1 MSTTKNEACSDCS
14 VLRNKLNS
22 QNDVDILSYGLHIC
36 AMKRPSPQLLPTT
49 NVARLGDLAEVFAG
63 IGVSRED
70 SIERPGEKLPVIGVR
85 HLQDTGVLPIE
96 ELDTVGFASP
106 ARALASAVQ
115 VDDVLLTGRGTVLKF
130 GLVGPETDGAIA
142 SGNII
147 VVRPGPRVV
156 GGALFALL
164 ASNTYRPKIEVLR
177 RGATTLLSLSPK
189 DIKNLEV
196 SLPSLEEQRR
206 IAALAIEAQAAY
218 RAAIEAAE
226 IRRSLARAVL
236 DARLFADQITGN
248 TDG

>member
-1 MSTTKNEACSDCS
+1 
-14 VLRNKLNS
+14 
-22 QNDVDILSYGLHIC
+22 
-36 AMKRPSPQLLPTT
+36 MKRPSSQRPPAPK
-49 NVARLGDLAEVFAG
+49 VARLGDLAEVFAG

-70 SIERPGEKLPVIGVR
+70 SLERPGEKLPVIGVR
-85 HLQDTGVLPIE
+85 HLQDTGVSPIK

-147 VVRPGPRVV
+147 VVRPGPRAV

-236 DARLFADQITGN
+236 DARLFADQTTGN

>member
-1 MSTTKNEACSDCS
+1 
-14 VLRNKLNS
+14 
-22 QNDVDILSYGLHIC
+22 
-36 AMKRPSPQLLPTT
+36 MKRLSPQPLPTAT
-49 NVARLGDLAEVFAG
+49 YARLGDLAEVFAG

-70 SIERPGEKLPVIGVR
+70 ILERPGEKLPVIGVR

-106 ARALASAVQ
+106 ARALSNAVQ

-130 GLVGPETDGAIA
+130 GLVGPETEGAIA

-147 VVRPGPRVV
+147 VVRPGPHAV

-164 ASNTYRPKIEVLR
+164 ASDTYRPKIEVLR
-177 RGATTLLSLSPK
+177 RGATTLLSLSSK

-196 SLPSLEEQRR
+196 NLPPLEEQRR

-218 RAAIEAAE
+218 RAAIKAAE

-236 DARLFADQITGN
+236 DARLFAHQKTEKI
-248 TDG
+248 DG

>member
-1 MSTTKNEACSDCS
+1 MAYSLLQK
-14 VLRNKLNS
+14 
-22 QNDVDILSYGLHIC
+22 
-36 AMKRPSPQLLPTT
+36 PS
-49 NVARLGDLAEVFAG
+49 RLGDLAEVFAG

-70 SIERPGEKLPVIGVR
+70 NLDCPTEKLPVIGVR
-85 HLQDTGVLPIE
+85 NLQDTGVSPIV
-96 ELDTVGFASP
+96 ELDGVGFASP
-106 ARALASAVQ
+106 SRARANAVR
-115 VDDVLLTGRGTVLKF
+115 VNDVLLTGRGTVLKF

-147 VVRPGPRVV
+147 VVRPGPHTV

-164 ASNTYRPKIEVLR
+164 ASDTYRPKIEVLR

-196 SLPSLEEQRR
+196 SLPPLEEQHR
-206 IAALAIEAQAAY
+206 IAALAIEAQTAY
-218 RAAIEAAE
+218 RSAIKAAE

-236 DARLFADQITGN
+236 DACLFADQMTRK